1 MPDMDSDGGKMDRE
15 FTLGGSMQFTAVIFD
30 LDGVLVHTDHFH
42 YLAWKKIADEKNIEF
57 NPTINN
63 RLRGVSR
70 MESLE
75 IILERYAG
83 TPLSDKE
90 KEEMAE
96 TKNEY
101 YKELLKTM
109 KPTDVDM
116 KVRQTLNHLKEKGI
130 RLAVGSSSKN
140 AKFILKQV
148 ELEDVFDAVS
158 DGTNIRRSKP
168 DPEVFLKAAEYLGV
182 RQEECLVVE
191 DADAGIIAA
200 KNAGMKAAGIG
211 EASHCKDADYGLHC
225 FSDLAA
231 VVS

>member
-1 MPDMDSDGGKMDRE
+1 
-15 FTLGGSMQFTAVIFD
+15 
-30 LDGVLVHTDHFH
+30 
-42 YLAWKKIADEKNIEF
+42 
-57 NPTINN
+57 
-63 RLRGVSR
+63 

-75 IILERYAG
+75 IILERYTG
-83 TPLSDKE
+83 IPLSDEE
-90 KEEMAE
+90 KAEMAE

-109 KPTDVDM
+109 KPTEVDV

-130 RLAVGSSSKN
+130 HLAVGSSSKN

-148 ELEDVFDAVS
+148 GLEDVFDAVS

-182 RQEECLVVE
+182 RPEECLVVE

-200 KNAGMKAAGIG
+200 QNAGMKAAGIG
-211 EASHCKDADYGLHC
+211 EASHCESADYCLHC
-225 FSDLAA
+225 FSELTA